1 MSFFQTKAIHL
12 MCNSHCTSGFALGFR
27 MLKVTMQEAYN
38 VVTILQ
44 LLRMVPIVAD
54 LQISPN
60 KYGNSFC

>member
-1 MSFFQTKAIHL
+1 
-12 MCNSHCTSGFALGFR
+12 MCNSHCISGFALGSR

-44 LLRMVPIVAD
+44 LLRTVPIVAG